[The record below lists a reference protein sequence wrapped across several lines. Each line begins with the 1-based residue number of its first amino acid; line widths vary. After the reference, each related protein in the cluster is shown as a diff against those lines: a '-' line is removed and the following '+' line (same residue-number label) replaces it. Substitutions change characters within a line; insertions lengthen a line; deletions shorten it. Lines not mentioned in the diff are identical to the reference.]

1 MEKFLQTPFTH
12 HAYLLIGEREKLLSQ
27 ARELIQN
34 NGENNFAVEEY
45 NFDMLTIDEARELR
59 ASLSLMPNDT
69 RERLIFASFG
79 GVNYEAVQTILK
91 MVEEPGDKTR
101 FFFFASPYVQ
111 FPDTFLSRFTIYK
124 DIHRVETYVAEAKS
138 FLKASSSERIVIIE
152 KMNAK
157 KKKNKEESV
166 FRAEALLL
174 VDALEQYMYEKMK
187 NGSVSADS
195 MRKLLETK
203 SYLRDRGAM
212 TKMLLE
218 SLALTIPSTD

>member
-1 MEKFLQTPFTH
+1 
-12 HAYLLIGEREKLLSQ
+12 
-27 ARELIQN
+27 
-34 NGENNFAVEEY
+34 
-45 NFDMLTIDEARELR
+45 
-59 ASLSLMPNDT
+59 
-69 RERLIFASFG
+69 
-79 GVNYEAVQTILK
+79 
-91 MVEEPGDKTR
+91 
-101 FFFFASPYVQ
+101 
-111 FPDTFLSRFTIYK
+111 
-124 DIHRVETYVAEAKS
+124 
-138 FLKASSSERIVIIE
+138 
-152 KMNAK
+152 MNAK